1 MLEFLEALQKG
12 TSQGVRKGGRIG
24 LTMSQ
29 KEHGDK
35 GFEEEGLELRGAP
48 KVV

>member
-1 MLEFLEALQKG
+1 MKLCRRG
-12 TSQGVRKGGRIG
+12 RVRAFGRAVGSG